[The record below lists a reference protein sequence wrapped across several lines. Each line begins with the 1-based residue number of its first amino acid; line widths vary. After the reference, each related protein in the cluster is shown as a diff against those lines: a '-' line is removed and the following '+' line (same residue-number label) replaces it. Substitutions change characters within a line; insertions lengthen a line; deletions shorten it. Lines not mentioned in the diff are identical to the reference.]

1 MSDLEPIKLDDGST
15 LQPGDGD
22 NNWTKPSK
30 QWENMSEA
38 AKEEAKKELAAI
50 GFDTVQF
57 NWQEVENFL
66 GDEKGIAAG
75 NPFNPA
81 YDSVF
86 NAIALKPELYVY
98 AVRIFPRF
106 KFEYDAWKMLNVRV
120 KEAQR
125 RKGVDGQGA
134 PDVTFEEYM
143 NSFSNDDDFKFVWAG
158 EFLTTQKKISD
169 WLKTHQ
175 RPDTEPASINPWELR
190 LGGSRFFVPPISIS
204 VNQAFKAGGLTGSAL
219 RQQTSPKFNS
229 GHKDTSISMTLYF
242 PNQESIWG
250 TSALSQDINF
260 DKDSDEVVDNFLS
273 SLRGLVAQ
281 FKYSPILPIR
291 NEYLNRTYGITAVC
305 LNGMTIQTLPKYP
318 FCLAVTMELTSFNHK
333 VFLPMLNDFNQAV
346 RWGRFR
352 QYMGRAAQKM
362 NEYVNMGFLIE
373 SEQSG
378 TDTKLIE
385 YEAAPTTTFSKLR
398 DLDSTLDNFNP
409 SKFQLY
415 YPNQTPAK
423 IFAPDTNSWR
433 QYGEDS
439 AVGTASDIWSSF
451 LEKMGYEALDNPE
464 MLYDYL
470 DNFDAKNSA
479 NLPKSVS
486 EQDLLIEYL
495 KNSNDV
501 VNEMTQANL
510 DRYIEKRTEERKKE
524 FYPKPYTPEQKASD
538 VKDVRLSW
546 FSIMFNK
553 AQTSPRF
560 KDYIAQE
567 KARRQQFIKEWE
579 VPMTKLGM
587 DWSKVIVQGISVS
600 MGNNF
605 ARLQLQMQSEP
616 VMQHIGGRD
625 SMINVSMIVLGEDEL
640 VRFRRVFDHIN
651 GLARLEHAHGI
662 LGFLGIKNVITTLCG
677 MKYVLPLGF
686 EVSSIPNYP
695 HAYNV
700 NMSLVDFDILQQR
713 REELSSEQEKEFV
726 LAFGSK
732 RNPFLRIKQLWGA
745 FNAYPD
751 FPLAIYEDEDSE
763 DGIGK
768 YFPNNINKPKTK
780 RIIGHLD
787 PDFYFRSFETIDDD
801 LVNHGLETR
810 PSVLGGK
817 IVDPFIN
824 STVDPNAA
832 TKSPDPARD
841 PKPGDAKPASSAP
854 ADSPVTKSANELAG
868 EPPNTPKTIATVV
881 VDSDRAANKIW
892 AADALEMK
900 VYFPVFGDNQDKM
913 SGCIIKKGDI
923 ALTNIDTKK
932 GEMSVVG
939 AATKQDN
946 PTGGYAPVL
955 ESHAGHV
962 LDKPAISKELTAF
975 GDYGNP
981 TITKE
986 GKTLGKNDPAYQVE
1000 QMMYDTQYRNKS
1012 GRMIRAYPTYM
1023 LWLIDEGGHFGGV
1036 KLFDN
1041 FYGLQS
1047 VIDFSVHQSED
1058 ILGDTLVLRLSNLYS
1073 KLNAPYTKLV
1083 GINSD
1088 GSETGIGSSQ
1098 LNPDDGNI
1106 NDYLSDPAN
1115 IDEAIDNMLITKLSV
1130 GWDNLLSGTQDTFIR
1145 EIQGIRLKPGVRVH
1159 LRMGYS
1165 ANPNSLQTVFNGTIT
1180 EVTTGEIVEVVAQ
1193 SDAIELAPYVNTTD
1207 KEGDSGHIDG
1217 AFNTGLWLSEPRD
1230 LMVRLLSMGSSTFRE
1245 AFANATQGLIFSEN
1259 KFGIR
1264 HFGQVLYEPLTSGES
1279 QRHSAVNEAVG
1290 GSLDKTINL
1299 QTGDSASLGDTLT
1312 QVRGSSFD
1320 TIIGTNTNVRAD
1332 VLPLMQSLWVNSF
1345 RHRDYELFKRNIYPG
1360 NGSGVAQYLGG
1371 DFPEAGLMMAE
1382 AAGADGGPALK
1393 SVYPEAVQRRAI
1405 DRASKGAPPTDTQK
1419 TDKKSENNGTTPTDP
1434 ADKSVTDKGKDAAT
1448 SVASSG
1454 KDAGVEAV
1462 KGLSPQLSS
1471 IGSSWDIFGKIM
1483 DGSLDQNPLLN
1494 MMGITSEGDDDLR
1507 GFDEVSFRA
1516 QTYMKSVWDLFQL
1529 CAALL
1534 PNYIVAVRPFEDRST
1549 VFYGKPHWLY
1559 TSGVQPVT
1567 NGIPKSSKVDQIKPD
1582 TLEPDIMR
1590 KIANASSPLNDAASQ
1605 QQLFESLNKVTAA
1618 NPSPT
1623 ASTSGVAYSGGDVAS
1638 LPAEIDDGNG
1648 GHRAVLPTRQGTT
1661 VMEMHLP
1668 TDADLAKD
1676 KAQHKQLDSLP
1687 ARFKHPYY
1695 MDRQGGGRGG
1705 YVGINSTENPNP
1717 ETDTIL
1723 QGESASTGGQ
1733 AGAAGY
1739 FNKPGLGPEEEMWYF
1754 NMRWPFF
1761 NWNETVDG
1769 KSTYRPDTNGADY
1782 FGKRVAIHCNETGK
1796 TIVAC
1801 IGESGPYLAG
1811 GKAAG
1816 MSPEC
1821 WFSLGLD
1828 KAKDTTCTFGFV
1840 PDQKTKLGPIEGSI
1854 SGASSAAPSP
1864 TSDTN
1869 ASDTSKAADNIA
1881 NNVTGTPGPDS
1892 GTDASKAADKVI
1904 DNARSGGTSTTPSAA
1919 DQVKA
1924 LDSPEIIKL
1933 INSGAIDTSAV
1944 SYVRG
1949 YLNGDIN
1956 IWAANG
1962 LNDSNKAYDE
1972 DRDNPDQAAANYKSD
1987 PVGHYARLLYDR
1999 EYAVR
2004 FKNLAKDK
2012 KVGPEALLGQD
2023 NPNLD
2028 GVFPDLGQLQIFA
2041 GSDSTDVVRVGEA
2054 IWDQF
2059 RTQWRLHPDSDSK
2072 YKEIKRILVD
2082 SKWGKS
2088 VDYKVRSKDRGLDQT
2103 LDKYTIDENEYWE
2116 GAAKDPSEG
2125 VNIFKDY
2132 DDEYYDYLPTALVGA
2147 FKQFMWQN
2155 PYCRAWLVV
2164 TTSFHT
2170 SLAGSPGDFLNS
2182 LAAKAGQVAATAGN
2196 AVTTVAGGAG
2206 VATHVVLGDE
2216 GWQKI
2221 VDWAASDELC
2231 DFGNSTVTEAWKKFL
2246 EITYDAEFTTDKD
2259 HKSETEGW
2267 ESINIRKGGELSE
2280 PAKAMVTWLKSKD
2293 KPGLKSTD
2301 ILDRVKEEISVA
2313 YDSTIGHL
2321 LSVAGNTLEGLISA
2335 FRLQMQQLSLGLDMV
2350 GNMQRQAHVL
2360 NKVLNDSIYY
2370 AEGTYLADGSP
2381 DLLKSVDN
2389 VFTREYGEPVIEIRE
2404 PFQRI
2409 HYIDSWQHILS
2420 DNIQETLGGVATV
2433 VTASSDGKYPVSVY
2447 FDKGSP
2453 TNLQVEKAVETGLYW
2468 DNAKGE
2474 GFFSFLHPLIH
2485 PMEAIRGYTKTAQG
2499 SSDEL
2504 LSKRVALSHLKESLK
2519 DIYSGEII
2527 VLGDPDIRAHDL
2539 VYIADVYERIYG
2551 LIEVEAVTHHFTA
2564 EDGFITSIVPNAVV
2578 TVNDPSRWTIFN
2590 WVSALWGTKNIRDD
2604 TRSYMQ
2610 VFADDTSPINNKEW
2624 ITTADLANALRTP
2637 IMGHTVFHGGASGI
2651 AKDLVAAKATGFLTT
2666 EEERMKYLKAVKSKG
2681 ETQGNDQGTTNPL
2694 NQDLDVQK
2702 ANLEVVT
2709 NLPGVSIIGDLGWDL
2724 WDWVKDSLLDQH
2736 GCYIQYLTKDGQPM
2750 DAGLSYAQGVAVG
2763 RFHTV
2768 ELLPRILGLNT
2779 NVKTAEG
2786 HVRITTNDLLS
2797 AMGWNEIDTANQ
2809 YKEMSWWVAQTNS
2822 KIMDI
2827 SGQGP
2832 DSSTL
2837 ESQYIVNLVR
2847 VTKIRD
2853 GDTIEGAIVSGDYM
2867 NPSIANPNIAGKTL
2881 AYRFNG
2887 VRLFELSNKTHPDYV
2902 PEDDPGRRSRDY
2914 LESICPVGTI
2924 VAVRQ
2929 IKGKEREIWGRE
2941 LGIIFNN
2948 VPEGITGRDREIA
2961 LMKYAGR
2968 DADGDNKWK
2977 PSNITPAAW
2986 DGYLD
2991 DGQPYT
2997 INWQMIMQG
3006 YGDVDTLGT
3015 GTNDEDRGSSY
3026 GASGH

>member
-1 MSDLEPIKLDDGST
+1 MSKLDPIVLDDGSSI
-15 LQPGDGD
+15 QPGDGD
-22 NNWTKPSK
+22 TNWTKPSK
-30 QWENMSEA
+30 QWLAMSEEAQEA
-38 AKEEAKKELAAI
+38 ARKELAAI
-50 GFDTVQF
+50 GFDRVQT

-66 GDEKGIAAG
+66 GNQKGIAAG
-75 NPFNPA
+75 NVFNPA

-86 NAIALKPELYVY
+86 TAISLKPELLVY
-98 AVRIFPRF
+98 AIRIFPRF
-106 KFEYDAWKMLNVRV
+106 KFEYDAWITLNDRV
-120 KEAQR
+120 KESQR
-125 RKGVDGQGA
+125 RAGVDGSGA
-134 PDVTFEEYM
+134 PTVSFEEYM
-143 NSFSNDDDFKFVWAG
+143 KAFSNDPDVKFVWAG
-158 EFLTTQKKISD
+158 EFLTTQSRVAD
-169 WLKTHQ
+169 WLKNHQ

-190 LGGSRFFVPPISIS
+190 LGGARFFVPPISIS

-250 TSALSQDINF
+250 TSALTQDIDF

-281 FKYSPILPIR
+281 FKYSPILPVR
-291 NEYLNRTYGITAVC
+291 NDYLNRTYGITAVC
-305 LNGMTIQTLPKYP
+305 LNGMTIQTMPKYP
-318 FCLAVTMELTSFNHK
+318 FCLAVTLELTSFNHK
-333 VFLPMLNDFNQAV
+333 VFLPMLNDFNQAI

-362 NEYVNMGFLIE
+362 NEYVNMGFLVE
-373 SEQSG
+373 SEEPG
-378 TDTKLIE
+378 TDTHVIE
-385 YEAAPTTTFSKLR
+385 YEAAPSTTFSKLR
-398 DLDSTLDNFNP
+398 DLDATTDNLNP
-409 SKFQLY
+409 NKFQLY

-423 IFAPDTNSWR
+423 IFAPDTATWR
-433 QYGEDS
+433 QYGEDT
-439 AVGTASDIWSSF
+439 AIGQASDIWSNF
-451 LEKMGYEALDNPE
+451 LATLGYEPLDNPE
-464 MLYDYL
+464 ALYDYL
-470 DNFDAKNSA
+470 NNFDENHSA
-479 NLPKSVS
+479 NLPKSVT

-495 KNSNDV
+495 KNINDV
-501 VNEMTQANL
+501 VSQMTEDRLQA
-510 DRYIEKRTEERKKE
+510 YIEKRTEERKRE
-524 FYPKPYTPEQKASD
+524 FYPHPYTPAQRESD
-538 VKDVRLSW
+538 IQDIRLSW

-567 KARRQQFIKEWE
+567 KARRQQFIREWE
-579 VPMTKLGM
+579 VPMSKLSM
-587 DWSKVIVQGISVS
+587 DWSKVIVQGVSVS

-625 SMINVSMIVLGEDEL
+625 AMINVSMIVLGEDEL
-640 VRFRRVFDHIN
+640 IRFRRVFDHVN

-677 MKYVLPLGF
+677 LKYVLPLGF
-686 EVSSIPNYP
+686 EVSTIPNYP
-695 HAYNV
+695 HAYSV

-713 REELSSEQEKEFV
+713 REELSSDQQKEFIT
-726 LAFGSK
+726 AFGTK
-732 RNPFLRIKQLWGA
+732 RNPFLRVKQLWGA

-763 DGIGK
+763 EGIGK
-768 YFPNNINKPKTK
+768 YFPNNIGKPKRK
-780 RIIGHLD
+780 RVIGHLD
-787 PDFYFRSFETIDDD
+787 PDFYFRSFQTIDDD
-801 LVNHGLETR
+801 LVQHNLETR
-810 PSVLGGK
+810 PSVIGSK
-817 IVDPFIN
+817 VVDPFIN
-824 STVDPNAA
+824 SVVDPNAA
-832 TKSPDPARD
+832 TQSPDPARN
-841 PKPGDAKPASSAP
+841 PQPGDAKPATSAT
-854 ADSPVTKSANELAG
+854 ADSAVGKAVVAT
-868 EPPNTPKTIATVV
+868 TPKTIATVV
-881 VDSDRAANKIW
+881 VDSDRAANKLW

-900 VYFPVFGDNQDKM
+900 VYFPVFGENQDKM
-913 SGCIIKKGDI
+913 SGVIIKKGDI

-939 AATKQDN
+939 AAVKQDN

-962 LDKPAISKELTAF
+962 LDKPAISQELTPY
-975 GDYGNP
+975 GSYGNP

-1023 LWLIDEGGHFGGV
+1023 LWLIDEGGHFAGV

-1047 VIDFSVHQSED
+1047 VIDFSIHQSED

-1073 KLNAPYTKLV
+1073 KLNAPYTKLTN
-1083 GINSD
+1083 INPD
-1088 GSETGIGSSQ
+1088 GTSTSVGSSQ
-1098 LNPDDGNI
+1098 LNPDSNI

-1115 IDEAIDNMLITKLSV
+1115 IDDSIDNMLITKLSV

-1145 EIQGIRLKPGVRVH
+1145 ELQGVRLKPGVRIH

-1207 KEGDSGHIDG
+1207 KNGDSGHVDG

-1245 AFANATQGLIFSEN
+1245 AFANATHGLIFSEN

-1264 HFGQVLYEPLTSGES
+1264 HFGQVLYEPLSSGES
-1279 QRHSAVNEAVG
+1279 QRHSIVNEAVG
-1290 GSLDKTINL
+1290 GSLDKSINL
-1299 QTGDSASLGDTLT
+1299 NTGESASLGETLT
-1312 QVRGSSFD
+1312 QVKGGSFD
-1320 TIIGTNTNVRAD
+1320 AIGGSEVNTRAG

-1393 SVYPEAVQRRAI
+1393 SAAPEIIQRRAI
-1405 DRASKGAPPTDTQK
+1405 DRAAKGAPPAAPTTDTQK
-1419 TDKKSENNGTTPTDP
+1419 SDNKSENNATTSTDP
-1434 ADKSVTDKGKDAAT
+1434 ADKSAVDKGVDGASDTLKSLNPQAA
-1448 SVASSG
+1448 V
-1454 KDAGVEAV
+1454 
-1462 KGLSPQLSS
+1462 
-1471 IGSSWDIFGKIM
+1471 IGTSWDIFGKIM

-1494 MMGITSEGDDDLR
+1494 MMGITSEGDDDLK

-1559 TSGVQPVT
+1559 TSGVQPIT

-1590 KIANASSPLNDAASQ
+1590 KIANQANPLSDAASQ
-1605 QQLFESLNKVTAA
+1605 QQLFESLNKVTAV

-1638 LPAEIDDGNG
+1638 LPGELG
-1648 GHRAVLPTRQGTT
+1648 GAVLPTRQGTT

-1687 ARFKHPYY
+1687 ARYKHPYY

-1705 YVGINSTENPNP
+1705 YVGINNNENPNP

-1723 QGESASTGGQ
+1723 QGESAQTGGQ

-1739 FNKPGLGPEEEMWYF
+1739 FNREGLGPEEEMWYF

-1761 NWNETVDG
+1761 NWNEIIDG
-1769 KSTYRPDTNGADY
+1769 KNTYRPDTKGSDY

-1840 PDQKTKLGPIEGSI
+1840 QDQKTKLGPIDGSV
-1854 SGASSAAPSP
+1854 SAS
-1864 TSDTN
+1864 
-1869 ASDTSKAADNIA
+1869 
-1881 NNVTGTPGPDS
+1881 TGSSTTPPGPPQPGSSPSTTS
-1892 GTDASKAADKVI
+1892 GQTPPAQAP
-1904 DNARSGGTSTTPSAA
+1904 TTPSAA
-1919 DQVKA
+1919 EQVQA

-1933 INSGAIDTSAV
+1933 IKSGAVDTSAV

-1949 YLNGDIN
+1949 YLDQNIN
-1956 IWAANG
+1956 IWSANG
-1962 LNDSNKAYDE
+1962 LEDSNKAYDQDKE
-1972 DRDNPDQAAANYKSD
+1972 NPDQAAANYKSD
-1987 PVGHYARLLYDR
+1987 PVGHYARLLFDR
-1999 EYAVR
+1999 EYATR

-2023 NPNLD
+2023 NPNLE
-2028 GVFPDLGQLQIFA
+2028 GVFPDLGQLEVFA
-2041 GSDSTDVVRVGEA
+2041 GSDSSDVLRVGEA

-2059 RTQWRLHPDSDSK
+2059 RSQWRLYPESSDK
-2072 YKEIKRILVD
+2072 YKEVRQILVD
-2082 SKWGKS
+2082 SKWGKTT
-2088 VDYKVRSKDRGLDQT
+2088 DFKLRNNDRGLDQT
-2103 LDKYTIDENEYWE
+2103 LDKYTIDEKEYWE
-2116 GAAKDPSEG
+2116 GAAKNPSEG
-2125 VNIFKDY
+2125 VNIFDDY
-2132 DDEYYDYLPTALVGA
+2132 NDEYYDYLPTALVGS
-2147 FKQFMWQN
+2147 FKKFMWQN
-2155 PYCRAWLVV
+2155 PYCRAWLIV

-2170 SLAGSPGDFLNS
+2170 SLVGSPGDFISS
-2182 LAAKAGQVAATAGN
+2182 LLSKVGQAGAEVANVVGSTG
-2196 AVTTVAGGAG
+2196 VAGA
-2206 VATHVVLGDE
+2206 AAHVVLGEE
-2216 GWQKI
+2216 GWKKI
-2221 VDWAASDELC
+2221 ADWAASDELC
-2231 DFGNSTVTEAWKKFL
+2231 DFGNSAVKDAWKKFL
-2246 EITYDAEFTTDKD
+2246 EITYDAEFSADKD
-2259 HKSETEGW
+2259 HKSETAGW
-2267 ESINIRKGGELSE
+2267 ESINIRLPGGDLSDS
-2280 PAKAMVTWLKSKD
+2280 AQAMIKFLQSKD
-2293 KPGLKSTD
+2293 DPGLKSTG
-2301 ILDRVKEEISVA
+2301 IIDRVKEEISAA

-2370 AEGTYLADGSP
+2370 AEGTYLPDGTP

-2389 VFTREYGEPVIEIRE
+2389 VFTREYGEPVIEVRE
-2404 PFQRI
+2404 PFQRV

-2420 DNIQETLGGVATV
+2420 DNIQETLTGVATV
-2433 VTASSDGKYPVSVY
+2433 ITASSDGKYPVSVY

-2504 LSKRVALSHLKESLK
+2504 LSRRVALSHLKESLK

-2527 VLGDPDIRAHDL
+2527 VLGDPDIRPHDL

-2551 LIEVEAVTHHFTA
+2551 LVEVEAVTHHFTA
-2564 EDGFITSIVPNAVV
+2564 EDGFITCIVPNAVV

-2590 WVSALWGTKNIRDD
+2590 WITALWGTKNIRDD

-2610 VFADDTSPINNKEW
+2610 VFADDTSPVNNKEW
-2624 ITTADLANALRTP
+2624 VTTADLANALRVP

-2666 EEERMKYLKAVKSKG
+2666 EEERMKYLKAVKAKG
-2681 ETQGNDQGTTNPL
+2681 ENIGNDQGTTNPL
-2694 NQDLDVQK
+2694 NQSQDVQK
-2702 ANLEVVT
+2702 ANLESLS
-2709 NLPGVSIIGDLGWDL
+2709 NLPGINLVADLGWDM
-2724 WDWVKDSLLDQH
+2724 WDWVKDNLLDQH

-2768 ELLPRILGLNT
+2768 ELLPKILGLNV
-2779 NVKTAEG
+2779 NVRTPDG
-2786 HVRITTNDLLS
+2786 HTRITTNDLLS

-2822 KIMDI
+2822 KILDL
-2827 SGQGP
+2827 SGLGP
-2832 DSSTL
+2832 DSHTL
-2837 ESQYIVNLVR
+2837 ESQYIVNLVE
-2847 VTKIRD
+2847 VTKIED
-2853 GDTIEGAIVSGDYM
+2853 GDTIHGRIISGDYM
-2867 NPSIANPNIAGKTL
+2867 DPNNANPNIAGKEISW
-2881 AYRFNG
+2881 RFNG
-2887 VRLFELSNKTHPDYV
+2887 VRLFELANHRNPDYV
-2902 PEDDPGRRSRDY
+2902 PEDDPGRRARDY
-2914 LESICPVGTI
+2914 LESICPLHSI
-2924 VAVRQ
+2924 VAIRQ
-2929 IKGKEREIWGRE
+2929 IKGKEREFHGRE

-2948 VPEGITGRDREIA
+2948 VPEGVVGQEREIA

-2968 DADGDNKWK
+2968 DPDGEGKWK

-2997 INWQMIMQG
+2997 LNWQMIMAG

-3015 GTNDEDRGSSY
+3015 NTNDEDRGASY
-3026 GASGH
+3026 GANGH